1 MPQRAANIGRGVE
14 NHFQQPDA
22 PPIINSLNDRRESR
36 RQTMSRSITDLLFR
50 NSYLRLWREV
60 WKYAAEQRRIILMY
74 HGMYFFAMCFELTV
88 PWLFGELV
96 DTLQKAGNEL
106 FRESAILLGWIVF
119 CKVGMWSLHGPA
131 RVMERRAGMIVYI
144 NYIDSMFRKLTEL
157 PLSWHQDNHTGA
169 TINRIRTSGLA
180 LRSFAET
187 GFISFQ
193 RVITLAGSIAILVWF
208 NWMIGIASLVSFVL
222 SMVIIISLNKYMT
235 KAIHQSNEAA
245 HIATATFFDFVS
257 NIVSIVILRLQ
268 KFAQLSMHA
277 KLELA
282 TPPYVAEAKVN
293 EWRYFL
299 YTMLNVSMLSAIL
312 LGYIHF
318 QIAAGVAIAAGTLV
332 TVYMYQD
339 RVGSQGFDFMSL
351 HSTWLN
357 SLTSLRSTQ
366 PLMEDHARLVSPAPH
381 VIDDA
386 WRNINIRDLSFMY
399 KVQMKNRARTLENVN
414 LRIGNGEKIALIGTS
429 GGGKSTLLSL
439 LRALHPPL
447 TADVDVDGKP
457 MPFSG
462 LAEVT
467 TLIPQDPE
475 IFENN
480 IRFNVSFGLDV
491 PDEEVYKSLALA
503 EFMPVLTH
511 LVSGLDTDIREKGV
525 NLSVGQKQRLA
536 LARGLF
542 AAEQSDIILLD
553 EPTSS
558 VDLPMET
565 KIFENIFTHF
575 KHKTIVATLHRLHL
589 LPMFD
594 RIIYLDNGT
603 VGADMRVEEALS
615 TPGPIYDLYTTYQT
629 KEA

>member
-1 MPQRAANIGRGVE
+1 MS
-14 NHFQQPDA
+14 A
-22 PPIINSLNDRRESR
+22 PSFLNLPFLN
-36 RQTMSRSITDLLFR
+36 LLFN

-60 WKYAAEQRRIILMY
+60 WKYAAEQRRVIIFY
-74 HGMYFFAMCFELTV
+74 HGMFLFAMCFDLAV
-88 PWLFGELV
+88 PWLFGQLV
-96 DTLQKAGNEL
+96 NTLQNAGDML
-106 FRESAILLGWIVF
+106 FVNSAKLLGWIVF
-119 CKVGMWSLHGPA
+119 SKVGMWSLHGPA

-144 NYIDSMFRKLTEL
+144 NYIDAMFKKLTEL
-157 PLSWHQDNHTGA
+157 PLSWHQDNHSGA

-180 LRSFAET
+180 LRNFAET

-193 RVITLAGSIAILVWF
+193 RVITLVGSIAILVWF
-208 NWMIGIASLVSFVL
+208 NWVIGVASLISFVL
-222 SMVIIISLNKYMT
+222 SMVIIIMLNKRMT

-245 HIATATFFDFVS
+245 HIASATFFDFVS

-268 KFAQLSMHA
+268 KFAQASMHA
-277 KLELA
+277 KLGLA
-282 TPPYVAEAKVN
+282 MPPYLAECKIN

-318 QIAAGVAIAAGTLV
+318 QIVAGVAIAAGTLV

-366 PLMEDHARLVSPAPH
+366 PLLDDHARLVKPLPYE
-381 VIDDA
+381 VDGGWKDITI
-386 WRNINIRDLSFMY
+386 RNLCFGYKTQIN
-399 KVQMKNRARTLENVN
+399 NRGRTLDG
-414 LRIGNGEKIALIGTS
+414 LDIRIGHGEKIALIGTS
-429 GGGKSTLLSL
+429 GCGKSTLLSL
-439 LRALHPPL
+439 LRALHEPAAAEVL
-447 TADVDVDGKP
+447 VDGKA
-457 MPFSG
+457 MPFSA
-462 LAEVT
+462 LAELT

-491 PDEEVYKSLALA
+491 PDTDVYRSLALA
-503 EFMPVLTH
+503 EFMPVLTQ

-542 AAEQSDIILLD
+542 AAEQSDIVLLD

-558 VDLPMET
+558 VDLPTET
-565 KIFENIFTHF
+565 RIFENIFTHF
-575 KHKTIVATLHRLHL
+575 KNKTIIATLHRLHL
-589 LPMFD
+589 LPEFD
-594 RIIYLDNGT
+594 RIIYLDKGR
-603 VGADMRVEEALS
+603 VAADMTSAEALS
-615 TPGPIYDLYTTYQT
+615 MPGPIRDLYTTYQT
-629 KEA
+629 KET